1 MVNRGV
7 IMKAQCEICYFTQ
20 RDIFAI
26 PKEDL
31 KGNNSGEDCNPLHT
45 REEKRY
51 ETYKFKRH

>member
-26 PKEDL
+26 PKEEL
-31 KGNNSGEDCNPLHT
+31 KENNSGEDCNPLHA
-45 REEKRY
+45 RKEN
-51 ETYKFKRH
+51 